1 MTVVDAHAHVI
12 VPGLGAEV
20 HWDDRGQVVELG
32 GKAIRAAVREFVDL
46 DRILEEQDRAGV
58 DRIVLCPWVNLV
70 GRETAR
76 QNEGLAAMVGPRVAA
91 LGTVGL
97 ERPEELVE
105 LMGDGRLSGVEVAAS
120 VDGAYLGHDRFADFW
135 AAAADTGALVFVH
148 PTTRGFGIEALNDYY
163 LWNTAG
169 NPLETT
175 ITAAHLVMA
184 GVLERH
190 PDLRILL
197 AHAGG
202 AILALRGRLR
212 HSHAFQPEARARL
225 SESPVD
231 SIRRFYLDTVTH
243 DETLLRA
250 VVEFAGAQSVLLGS
264 DYPFDMGLERP
275 AEPVRA
281 LGLDPADEALILGG
295 NALRLLQRPAE
306 GARAAGRACGRSAAG
321 PARSRSTQP
330 SSTSSGSVKCRM
342 QALPQPVVG
351 PVRRPTRSRTPSRA
365 RPARGPR
372 VRRDRPRRGRSGS
385 RGP

>member
-20 HWDDRGQVVELG
+20 RWDERGQVVELG

-46 DRILEEQDRAGV
+46 GRILEEQDRSGV

-76 QNEGLAAMVGPRVAA
+76 QNEGLAALVGERVAA
-91 LGTVGL
+91 LGTVDL

-105 LMGDGRLSGVEVAAS
+105 LIRDGRLSGVEVAAS
-120 VDGAYLGHDRFADFW
+120 IDGDYLGHDRFADFW
-135 AAAADTGALVFVH
+135 AAAEETGALVFVH

-175 ITAAHLVMA
+175 ITAAHIVMA

-202 AILALRGRLR
+202 GILALRGRLR
-212 HSHAFQPEARARL
+212 HSHSFQPDARSRL
-225 SESPVD
+225 TESPVD
-231 SIRRFYLDTVTH
+231 SIRRFHLDTVTH

-250 VVEFAGAQSVLLGS
+250 AIEFVGADRVLLGS

-275 AEPVRA
+275 ADPVRA

-295 NALRLLQRPAE
+295 NALRLLGQEPA
-306 GARAAGRACGRSAAG
+306 
-321 PARSRSTQP
+321 
-330 SSTSSGSVKCRM
+330 
-342 QALPQPVVG
+342 
-351 PVRRPTRSRTPSRA
+351 
-365 RPARGPR
+365 
-372 VRRDRPRRGRSGS
+372 
-385 RGP
+385 